1 MEDYIKKL
9 IYLLNEEKELSDSFD
24 NYSKFYLN
32 STENIAG
39 YTDSLDVFNKCVLT
53 VAGSYDQALNMYANG
68 ASDVVCFDSNMS
80 TNIVA
85 ALKRAA
91 IIALT
96 PEEYLNFFSTDSIYL
111 FNKLLY
117 NKMKKHLPN
126 EYIYLFNYLYKTFNI
141 SNMYKVLC
149 HDFSYP
155 KEKLRK
161 FNTFLDDENYM
172 YLSKRMRLN
181 DTNIINASITS
192 LPDIIKEDYFDL
204 LLLSNICDYI
214 HNIYPDNTFNN
225 YRKLLIS
232 ILKKM
237 KEGALIQYEYVYSK
251 SISDIT
257 EYSKTNEREYF
268 LSGLDTYSIDIQAY
282 DTSYIKLNKRPE
294 HFDTVS
300 FLRK

>member
-1 MEDYIKKL
+1 MDEYIRKL

-39 YTDSLDVFNKCVLT
+39 YTNNLDLDNKSVLT
-53 VAGSYDQALNMYANG
+53 VTGSFDQALNLYASN
-68 ASDVVCFDSNMS
+68 ADEVVCFDSNMS
-80 TNIVA
+80 TNIISS
-85 ALKRAA
+85 LKRAA
-91 IIALT
+91 ILSLT

-117 NKMKKHLPN
+117 NKMKKYLSY
-126 EYIYLFNYLYKTFNI
+126 EYLYLFNYLYKTFNI
-141 SNMYKVLC
+141 SNMYSLLC

-155 KEKLRK
+155 KEKIKK
-161 FNTFLDDENYM
+161 FNSFLDYETYR
-172 YLSKRMRLN
+172 YLSERLRLN
-181 DTNIINASITS
+181 DIQIINANITD
-192 LPDIIKEDYFDL
+192 LPDIMDEDYFDL
-204 LLLSNICDYI
+204 VILSNICDYI
-214 HNIYPDNTFNN
+214 HNIYPENTLNN

-232 ILKKM
+232 ILNKM
-237 KEGALIQYEYVYSK
+237 KKGALIQYEYVYSK

-268 LSGLDTYSIDIQAY
+268 LSGLDTYSIDVQAY
-282 DTSYIKLNKRPE
+282 DTSYIKLNKKTE